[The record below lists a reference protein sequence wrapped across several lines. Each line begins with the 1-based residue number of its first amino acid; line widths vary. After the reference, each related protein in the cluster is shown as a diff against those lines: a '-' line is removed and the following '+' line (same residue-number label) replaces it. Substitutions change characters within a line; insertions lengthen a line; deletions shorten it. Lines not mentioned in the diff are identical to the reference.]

1 MSNTQWTQQV
11 LYVSMKVYKY
21 NICMDNDDENY
32 NDDDDKEQVN
42 NLRGSCWPMEVLMRV
57 RV

>member
-1 MSNTQWTQQV
+1 MVSPKHIWMSNTQWTQQV

-32 NDDDDKEQVN
+32 NDDDDKE
-42 NLRGSCWPMEVLMRV
+42 
-57 RV
+57 